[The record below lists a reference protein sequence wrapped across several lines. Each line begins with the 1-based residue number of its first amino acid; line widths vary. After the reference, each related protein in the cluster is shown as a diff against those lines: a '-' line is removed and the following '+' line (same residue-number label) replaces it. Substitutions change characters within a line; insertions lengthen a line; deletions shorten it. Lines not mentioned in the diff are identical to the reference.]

1 MTAVLGA
8 VTLYNAS
15 FEPLGRVSFKH
26 AVRMLFRE
34 VAVVHEAATSADG
47 SERMIG
53 PHPWPKAVR
62 LVRYVA
68 THWLY
73 RPAGYSRQGV
83 LTRDRRRCAYC
94 DAPARTIDHL
104 VPQSRG
110 GRWTWDNT
118 VAACHAC
125 NGRKGNR
132 TPEEAGMRL
141 RIAPYVP
148 TRAQLAA
155 LER

>member
-1 MTAVLGA
+1 MTTTMGA

-34 VAVVHEAATSADG
+34 VAVVHEQQGDK
-47 SERMIG
+47 MIG

-62 LVRYVA
+62 LVRYIA
-68 THWLY
+68 MHWMY
-73 RPAGYSRQGV
+73 RPAGYSREGV
-83 LTRDRRRCAYC
+83 LKRDQHRCAYC
-94 DAPARTIDHL
+94 GGQARTIDHL
-104 VPQSRG
+104 LPQSRG
-110 GRWTWDNT
+110 GRWTWMNT
-118 VAACHAC
+118 VAACGKC

-132 TPEEAGMRL
+132 TPEEAHMAL
-141 RIAPYVP
+141 RIEPYVP

-155 LER
+155 IV